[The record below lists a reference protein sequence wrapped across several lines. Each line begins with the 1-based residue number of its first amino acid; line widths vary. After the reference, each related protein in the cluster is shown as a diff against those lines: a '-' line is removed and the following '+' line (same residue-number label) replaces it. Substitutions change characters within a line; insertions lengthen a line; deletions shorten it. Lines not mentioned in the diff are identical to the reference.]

1 MEVAETQVVV
11 VNSVQ
16 DQSTCTVRDG
26 FHNLHEFSALSLT
39 VISQLINGANGV
51 FQCTISQSQMQA
63 NKMQDETKIDV
74 DYGLTRSLR
83 VKKVLDK
90 KNSARPKFKK
100 FVKQATDDE
109 LIENMGSVCVLILIG
124 FVIFVHFVAEW
135 EMSLD
140 LDYSTPN
147 TCT

>member
-1 MEVAETQVVV
+1 
-11 VNSVQ
+11 
-16 DQSTCTVRDG
+16 
-26 FHNLHEFSALSLT
+26 
-39 VISQLINGANGV
+39 
-51 FQCTISQSQMQA
+51 MQA

-124 FVIFVHFVAEW
+124 FIIFVHFVAEW

>member
-1 MEVAETQVVV
+1 
-11 VNSVQ
+11 
-16 DQSTCTVRDG
+16 
-26 FHNLHEFSALSLT
+26 
-39 VISQLINGANGV
+39 
-51 FQCTISQSQMQA
+51 MQA

-74 DYGLTRSLR
+74 DCGLTRLRNRSLR
-83 VKKVLDK
+83 VEKVLDK

-100 FVKQATDDE
+100 FVKQATDEE
-109 LIENMGSVCVLILIG
+109 LIENMGSVFVLILIS
-124 FVIFVHFVAEW
+124 FLIFVHFVAEW